1 MDIDSL
7 DIHRQQDALRQHA
20 SNLARMLDLCRA
32 MGRSGNSGFT
42 QSVVSM
48 TANSFRNA
56 LDAMQ
61 ATVDEVETECL
72 LICAQRESGNPVFD
86 LTQRLPSPRPS
97 AGLPATVSPCAA
109 E

>member
-1 MDIDSL
+1 MDLDTT
-7 DIHRQQDALRQHA
+7 DIHRQRDSLHMMAG
-20 SNLARMLDLCRA
+20 NLMNMLEACRSQIKH
-32 MGRSGNSGFT
+32 RSSGYT
-42 QSVVSM
+42 TSVVRM
-48 TANSFRNA
+48 TADTFRNA

-97 AGLPATVSPCAA
+97 AGLPACGSFAA